1 MVDDAVTVLVW
12 RRLHVLEHP
21 YQHHQITTSYCC
33 ANIVGISEAGFAVNV
48 KIQIGVSTNASKFD
62 LVTLVTVSVKK
73 CYVGHFYYRSTCT
86 VILINL
92 MQLVQTC
99 KYTRHM
105 HNMPDFPFKKSQ
117 IFLNNIDSH
126 FFIRGLT
133 RRIFLF
139 LLNLKPIKLQIEI
152 NLDL

>member
-1 MVDDAVTVLVW
+1 
-12 RRLHVLEHP
+12 
-21 YQHHQITTSYCC
+21 
-33 ANIVGISEAGFAVNV
+33 
-48 KIQIGVSTNASKFD
+48 
-62 LVTLVTVSVKK
+62 
-73 CYVGHFYYRSTCT
+73 
-86 VILINL
+86 
-92 MQLVQTC
+92 
-99 KYTRHM
+99 M

-152 NLDL
+152 KLDL